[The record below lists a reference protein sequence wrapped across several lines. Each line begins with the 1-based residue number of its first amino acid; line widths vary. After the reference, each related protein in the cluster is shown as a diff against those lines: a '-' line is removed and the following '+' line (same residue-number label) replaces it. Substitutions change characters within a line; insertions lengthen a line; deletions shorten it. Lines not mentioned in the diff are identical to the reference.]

1 MTPETLQGW
10 LQVGVSGLLLAA
22 LFLGGRGL
30 WVFGWAYSSM
40 VKAYEERLAAL
51 EKDRDEWKKLAI
63 HNLQLTAK
71 LTEVSERIVQRT
83 GE

>member
-51 EKDRDEWKKLAI
+51 EKDRDEWKHIAM

-71 LTEVSERIVQRT
+71 VVDVAAKAV

>member
-22 LFLGGRGL
+22 LFLGGRRL
-30 WVFGWAYSSM
+30 WVFGWSYEALM
-40 VKAYEERLAAL
+40 KQYEERLAAL
-51 EKDRDEWKKLAI
+51 EKDRDEWKKLAM

-71 LTEVSERIVQRT
+71 LTEVAERAV

>member
-10 LQVGVSGLLLAA
+10 LQVGVSGLLLVA
-22 LFLGGRGL
+22 LFLGGRKL
-30 WVFGWAYSSM
+30 WVFGWQFADM
-40 VKAYEERLAAL
+40 AKQYEERIAAL
-51 EKDRDEWKKLAI
+51 ERDRDEWKKLAM

-71 LTEVSERIVQRT
+71 LTEVGERIVERT

>member
-1 MTPETLQGW
+1 MSPETLQGW

-22 LFLGGRGL
+22 LFLGGRKL
-30 WVFGWAYSSM
+30 WVFGWQWSAM
-40 VKAYEERLAAL
+40 QEQYEERLAAL
-51 EKDRDEWKKLAI
+51 EKDRDEWKKLAM

-71 LTEVSERIVQRT
+71 LTEVAERAV